1 MIIYILIIGV
11 LLALIFTS
19 IVFLCLVMLDSKFD
33 SDDDL

>member
-1 MIIYILIIGV
+1 MIVWSVIIGA
-11 LLALIFTS
+11 LLALIFTA